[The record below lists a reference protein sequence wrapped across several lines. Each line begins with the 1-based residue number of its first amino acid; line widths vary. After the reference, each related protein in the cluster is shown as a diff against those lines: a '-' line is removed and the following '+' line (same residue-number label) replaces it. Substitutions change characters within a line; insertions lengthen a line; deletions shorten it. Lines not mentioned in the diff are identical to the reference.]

1 MIMKIYAKSIEDAV
15 KTYERIKAAEADPE
29 AAEELEAQP
38 DDYLEIL
45 SELGVR
51 TE

>member
-38 DDYLEIL
+38 EDYLEIL

>member
-1 MIMKIYAKSIEDAV
+1 MRIYARSVEDAV
-15 KTYERIKAAEADPE
+15 NAYEKIKAAEADPE

-38 DDYLEIL
+38 EDYLEIL

>member
-1 MIMKIYAKSIEDAV
+1 MRIYAQSVKDAV
-15 KTYERIKAAEADPE
+15 NAYEKIKAAEADPE

>member
-1 MIMKIYAKSIEDAV
+1 MKIYAKSIEDAV

-38 DDYLEIL
+38 EDYLEIL